1 MIYNEL
7 RQRGTEDFPIE
18 LYSVNKSHPRF
29 EMDFHW
35 HSDFEFIRVLEGE
48 LYIRLDNNEYTAEK
62 GTVIFINPETV
73 HGANPIGDC
82 VYECV
87 VMHTDLFSETNSDCR
102 YFVEELLSRKYAI
115 SEINSDKNSP
125 FNISVNT
132 LFDSLKEKKPGYRF
146 TVIGALYN
154 FLGAVLDGKL
164 YTSLDASV
172 SADKNHPKLKK
183 VLDYIKENYQFPITL
198 EDMAKHSSMS
208 PKYFCSYFR
217 SMTQKT
223 PVEYLISY
231 RIQQASKELLNTDN
245 SVTDIALS
253 CGFNDLSY
261 FIKTFKLAKGITPAK
276 YRKMHFSKINEP
288 E

>member
-18 LYSVNKSHPRF
+18 LYSVSKSHPRY

-48 LYIRLDNNEYTAEK
+48 LYIRLDNKEYTVGK
-62 GTVIFINPETV
+62 DGVIFINPETV

-87 VMHTDLFSETNSDCR
+87 VMHTDIFSETNSDCR
-102 YFVEELLSRKYAI
+102 YFVDELLSRKYAI
-115 SEINSDKNSP
+115 QEVNTNCESQFSV
-125 FNISVNT
+125 SVNR
-132 LFDSLKEKKPGYRF
+132 LFESLKSKKPGYRF

-154 FLGAVLDGKL
+154 FLGAVLDGNL
-164 YTSLDASV
+164 FTSLDTSV
-172 SADKNHPKLKK
+172 STDKNHPKLKK
-183 VLDYIKENYQFPITL
+183 VLDYIKINYQNPITL
-198 EDMAKHSSMS
+198 EDMAKCSAMS

-231 RIQQASKELLNTDN
+231 RIQQACKELLSTDN

-261 FIKTFKLAKGITPAK
+261 FIKTFKEAKGITPAK
-276 YRKMHFSKINEP
+276 YRKKHFSKM
-288 E
+288 